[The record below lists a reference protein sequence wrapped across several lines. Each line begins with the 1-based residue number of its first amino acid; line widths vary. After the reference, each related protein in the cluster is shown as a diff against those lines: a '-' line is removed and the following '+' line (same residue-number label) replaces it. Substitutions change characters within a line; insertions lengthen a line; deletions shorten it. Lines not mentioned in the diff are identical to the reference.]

1 MKKPLSFF
9 VTGTGTGIGKTFF
22 TAGFARFLCKQGLR
36 TAVMKPVQTG
46 FAKNCDDLGFIKMV
60 APGIIDIPLDLASPY
75 RFKMPASPHLASRR
89 EEIKIDMKHI
99 VSCYKSIRSEYN
111 PDAVLIEG
119 AGGLLVPL
127 NKNDM
132 MADLIKKLGAPV
144 ILVADAGL
152 GTLNHTFL
160 SLELLKKKKVS
171 VSGII
176 LNKYPVK
183 ARLLERDNVETIEKV
198 GGVPILGVIRNLPEL
213 CDYSFSG
220 VAFDREFRRQKALKN
235 YLEQLMPQHPKSM

>member
-1 MKKPLSFF
+1 MRNPHSFF
-9 VTGTGTGIGKTFF
+9 ITGTGTGIGKTFF
-22 TAGFARFLCKQGLR
+22 AAGFARFLSKQGLR

-46 FAKNCDDLGFIKMV
+46 LAENCDDLSFIKMV

-75 RFKMPASPHLASRR
+75 RFKMSASPHLASRR
-89 EEIKIDMKHI
+89 EGIKICTKHI
-99 VSCYKSIRSEYN
+99 VSCYKSIKSEYK
-111 PDAVLIEG
+111 PDAFIIEG

-127 NKNDM
+127 DKNEM

-160 SLELLKKKKVS
+160 SLELLKKKKIPVF
-171 VSGII
+171 GII
-176 LNKYPVK
+176 LNKYPVRPGLIEK
-183 ARLLERDNVETIEKV
+183 DNVETIEKS
-198 GGVPILGVIRNLPEL
+198 GGAPVIGIIRNLPEL

-220 VAFDREFRRQKALKN
+220 ATFDREFRRQKALCKLIGQKN
-235 YLEQLMPQHPKSM
+235 

>member
-1 MKKPLSFF
+1 MKKPLHFF
-9 VTGTGTGIGKTFF
+9 IAGTGTGIGKTFF
-22 TAGFARFLCKQGLR
+22 TAGFARFLCRHGFR

-46 FAKNCDDLGFIKMV
+46 LAENCDDLGFIKMV
-60 APGIIDIPLDLASPY
+60 APGIIDIPLELASPY

-127 NKNDM
+127 NKDEM
-132 MADLIKKLGAPV
+132 MADLIRKFVMPV

-160 SLELLKKKKVS
+160 SLELLKKMKIPVR
-171 VSGII
+171 GII

-183 ARLLERDNVETIEKV
+183 PGLIEKDNIETIEKV
-198 GGVPILGVIRNLPEL
+198 SRIPILGIIRNLPEL
-213 CDYSFSG
+213 CDYTFSG
-220 VAFDREFRRQKALKN
+220 AAFDREFRRQKMICKLAGQKN
-235 YLEQLMPQHPKSM
+235 ET